1 MIITE
6 EKNKRVVRSHD
17 FKEVNCTIDAEDM
30 RYVASL
36 LRNNYSNTRLAV
48 VREISANALDANAEA
63 NSDKKIQIKLPT
75 SMNPTFSVRDFG
87 GGLSQEDVF
96 GLYSKYGKSTK
107 RTSNNY
113 IGAFGI
119 GKFAP
124 LSYGENFTCVSYH
137 GGKKTSYN
145 IFVDE
150 SDDTKIVQLHE
161 EPSNE
166 PTGLSIEVAVADGD
180 TNEFREITQNFFR
193 FFPQNDM
200 PEFIGVEEDFIKNE
214 EKILESNNDEWFII
228 KREQNYYSR
237 HSANVLMG
245 RVAYPL
251 NREAINTKNFIKDD
265 NKRVIVD
272 NLLSLDGFYLRV
284 PLGSVKLHHSREALE
299 YNKSTQKK
307 IIATLLRSVDEIQE
321 IAKEKLADSD
331 DLWDAKRN
339 YAKIVN
345 AMPYQ
350 MRNIFENSFE
360 WKGIKINSPDF
371 NRDYQLQDTL
381 IITHSTR
388 SKDSDARNGFKIS
401 SQKTTRAIC
410 QDNCL
415 FVIQDL
421 ESSHGNNLRVR
432 TLMNEDENLASVYII
447 HAKTPSAQSELDNE
461 WQLGLVDK
469 KHIRYTSNVEKEKPQ
484 RSGVR
489 KSNGGRANI
498 PLFIM
503 TDERHVY
510 RNADY
515 WKNASDDIQSV
526 ESDASDVEGSWEGKL
541 VYVPIKNYKID
552 DNEMTD
558 LGAMKNRISR
568 IHAESKED
576 SDEKKLKLFGVRAGD
591 VKKLD
596 DSVWISFSNF
606 FEEYC
611 KRVIN
616 KNMDEAINC
625 YTSVQISKDENSGK
639 LLEYRNTI
647 GRLFDNDHFDPKVAK
662 HHKIATAK
670 NLYKEL
676 YNGNAMIKD
685 KIIFLKHK
693 NPDWLKENIAEI
705 VSCEDFV
712 VMLKEICENY
722 PMLPVYATE
731 IGTWTDLKENDAM
744 KAINHYISLC
754 DKCGDEA

>member
-63 NSDKKIQIKLPT
+63 NSNKKIQIKLPT

-237 HSANVLMG
+237 HSAHVLMG

-251 NREAINTKNFIKDD
+251 NREAINTENFIKDD
-265 NKRVIVD
+265 NKRSVVN
-272 NLLSLDGFYLRV
+272 NLLSMDGFYLRV

-307 IIATLLRSVDEIQE
+307 IVATLLRSVDEIQE

-381 IITHSTR
+381 IITHSAR

-432 TLMNEDENLASVYII
+432 TLMNEDETLESVYII

-461 WQLGLVDK
+461 WQVGLIDK
-469 KHIRYTSNVEKEKPQ
+469 KHIRYTSNVDKEKPQ

-558 LGAMKNRISR
+558 LGAMKNRIGR

-616 KNMDEAINC
+616 KNMDESINC

-705 VSCEDFV
+705 VSCEEFIV
-712 VMLKEICENY
+712 IFEEICENY

-731 IGTWTDLKENDAM
+731 IGTWTDLKENNAM

>member
-1 MIITE
+1 MIITQE
-6 EKNKRVVRSHD
+6 NSKRVVESHD
-17 FKEVNCTIDAEDM
+17 FDSVNCTIDAEDM

-193 FFPQNDM
+193 FFPQDEM
-200 PEFIGVEEDFIKNE
+200 PEFVGVEDDFIKDE
-214 EKILESNNDEWFII
+214 EKVLESKNDEWFVIQ
-228 KREQNYYSR
+228 REQNYYSR
-237 HSANVLMG
+237 HSAQVLMG
-245 RVAYPL
+245 RVSYPL
-251 NREAINTKNFIKDD
+251 DRHAINSEKFIKDD
-265 NKRVIVD
+265 NKRAIVD
-272 NLLSLDGFYLRV
+272 NLLSMDGFYLRV

-307 IIATLLRSVDEIQE
+307 IVASLLRSVDEIQE
-321 IAKEKLADSD
+321 IAKEKLADSE
-331 DLWDAKRN
+331 DLWQAKRN

-350 MRNIFENSFE
+350 MRNVFENSFE

-381 IITHSTR
+381 IVTHSTKN
-388 SKDSDARNGFKIS
+388 KDSDARNGFKIS

-415 FVIQDL
+415 FVFQDL

-432 TLMNEDENLASVYII
+432 TLMNEDETLESVYII

-461 WQLGLVDK
+461 WQVGLIDK

-489 KSNGGRANI
+489 KANGSRANI
-498 PLFIM
+498 PLFVM
-503 TDERHVY
+503 TDDRHVY

-526 ESDASDVEGSWEGKL
+526 EDDASNVEGSWEGKL

-552 DNEMTD
+552 DREMTD

-568 IHAESKED
+568 IHAESQED

-596 DSVWISFSNF
+596 NSVWISFSNF

-625 YTSVQISKDENSGK
+625 YTSVQISRDEKSSK
-639 LLEYRNTI
+639 LLEYKNTI
-647 GRLFDNDHFDPKVAK
+647 GRLFDNNHFEPKVSK

-676 YNGNAMIKD
+676 YDGNAMIRD
-685 KIIFLKHK
+685 KIVFLKHK
-693 NPDWLKENIAEI
+693 NPDWLKENLAEI
-705 VSCEDFV
+705 VTCKEFEV
-712 VMLKEICENY
+712 ILKEICENY
-722 PMLPVYATE
+722 PMLPLYASE

-754 DKCGDEA
+754 DKCGDEV